1 MPGEMEATRLTRAPA
16 LGRLSKIT
24 SPQCVSSFLR
34 LVHLLAQDADA
45 DADALLVCRFRWRD
59 GASQEEIVVMYH
71 RSYGSNFELSG
82 GGGVYPNTTLISES
96 SGTALASY
104 FRSDNTVSDSGAPV
118 NLTSVL
124 FMCARFVAFDNAFK
138 GSDPLL

>member
-1 MPGEMEATRLTRAPA
+1 M
-16 LGRLSKIT
+16 
-24 SPQCVSSFLR
+24 
-34 LVHLLAQDADA
+34 
-45 DADALLVCRFRWRD
+45 
-59 GASQEEIVVMYH
+59 VMYH

-124 FMCARFVAFDNAFK
+124 FMCARFVAFDNAFQ
-138 GSDPLL
+138 GN

>member
-34 LVHLLAQDADA
+34 LVLLLAQDA

-118 NLTSVL
+118 VRVIHVCNGLLLSTTL
-124 FMCARFVAFDNAFK
+124 FK